1 MEKDSQLRGN
11 TETRPSCGFGDWA
24 SNGDPL
30 HGGARGKQNTRGSR
44 KLAEKMME
52 QVCRDEVE
60 VLRGRK
66 QRRILCVCLCVH
78 VCEREIFETNLPV
91 SHTTSAIPS
100 QTSSS

>member
-60 VLRGRK
+60 VLRGTPRP
-66 QRRILCVCLCVH
+66 
-78 VCEREIFETNLPV
+78 E
-91 SHTTSAIPS
+91 HTMGLALLS
-100 QTSSS
+100 

>member
-1 MEKDSQLRGN
+1 
-11 TETRPSCGFGDWA
+11 
-24 SNGDPL
+24 
-30 HGGARGKQNTRGSR
+30 
-44 KLAEKMME
+44 ME